1 MKGLEFFLSFFP
13 LPVVSGEGAG
23 AGRTL
28 DIIIGIH
35 GLVKMTRSIALLGGL
50 VIRGRLA
57 VYLSC
62 GIILLASPNHELVG
76 SLFPFK

>member
-1 MKGLEFFLSFFP
+1 LKGLEFFVFFP

-23 AGRTL
+23 VSSQRL
-28 DIIIGIH
+28 DIIIRIH
-35 GLVKMTRSIALLGGL
+35 GLVKKTRSIALLGGL